1 MGLCR
6 LIDFRGD
13 RLSPFSRSFR
23 SFSAL
28 ADEVT
33 DEVTDAGM
41 TMIRDDTTMTETIM
55 AASGAMTAPVA
66 DRMAVAAR
74 IKYDI

>member
-1 MGLCR
+1 VRLCL

-13 RLSPFSRSFR
+13 RLFPFSRSFR

-33 DEVTDAGM
+33 DAVTDAEM
-41 TMIRDDTTMTETIM
+41 KMIRDDTTMTGTIM

-66 DRMAVAAR
+66 DRMAAAAR

>member
-1 MGLCR
+1 VRLCR

-13 RLSPFSRSFR
+13 RLFPFSRPFR

-28 ADEVT
+28 ADEG
-33 DEVTDAGM
+33 TDAGM
-41 TMIRDDTTMTETIM
+41 TMITDDTTMTETIM
-55 AASGAMTAPVA
+55 AVSGAMTAPVA
-66 DRMAVAAR
+66 DQMAVAAR